1 MEQSLSVNI
10 TNVSY
15 SVVFNFEKQFS
26 VKSFNEYVQEKW
38 TNSFVYSVLYLIVI
52 FGGRHS
58 MSARPRYELRPALA
72 IWSGTLALFSI
83 AGTVRTLPEAIAAIR
98 NHSLQYSVCVP
109 GFFFHDVTKFWASA
123 FTLSKVIELG
133 DTIFIVLRKQQLIF
147 LHWYHHITVLI
158 YSWYSYKD
166 YIAPGRWFMVMN
178 FVIHSFMYS
187 YYTLRALKFNV
198 PSYVN
203 IFITAMQ
210 LTQMV
215 CGCAINVWIFQI
227 KGRGETCHQTYN
239 NIYLSLLMYFSYFV
253 LFAHFFYS
261 TYVLKKGRGKVK
273 KSM

>member
-1 MEQSLSVNI
+1 MERQLAITMTDVN
-10 TNVSY
+10 Y
-15 SVVFNFEKQFS
+15 SVVFDFEKKFND
-26 VKSFNEYVQEKW
+26 KNFNEYMKENW
-38 TNSFVYSVLYLIVI
+38 MDSIIYSVLYMLLI
-52 FGGRHS
+52 FGGRHF
-58 MSARPRYELRPALA
+58 MGTRPRYELRPALA

-83 AGTVRTLPEAIAAIR
+83 AGTIRTLPEAIAAIR

-109 GFFFHDVTKFWASA
+109 SVYFQDVTKFWSCIFVA
-123 FTLSKVIELG
+123 SKVFELG

-210 LTQMV
+210 LTQMI

-227 KGRGETCHQTYN
+227 KGRGETCHQTYG
-239 NIYLSLLMYFSYFV
+239 NINLSSLMYFSYFV

-261 TYVLKKGRGKVK
+261 TYVLKKDRGKVK